1 MMPRNGVDMKKTTP
15 PRKHQELRVNGKIF
29 ICVICGCGMYHMID
43 RDIRGA
49 RPCKCG
55 AKLSLER

>member
-1 MMPRNGVDMKKTTP
+1 MKKTTP